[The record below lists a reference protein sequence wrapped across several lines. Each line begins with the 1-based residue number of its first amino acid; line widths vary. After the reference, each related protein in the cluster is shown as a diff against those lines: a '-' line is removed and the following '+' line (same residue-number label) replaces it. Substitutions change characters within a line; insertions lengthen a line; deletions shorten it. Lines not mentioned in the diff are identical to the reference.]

1 MASTIYAFCAILNM
15 ASAFAFMGTNN
26 TLMAAGLGAL
36 SMMFLIAFVLTEP
49 PKSSQNEPNQAT
61 SIAPPENEN
70 TPASQRT
77 PGEWPSLGEMAAQ
90 INKRKRRIVAGDTRL
105 AELQTALYA
114 TSDNQEKIEEAE
126 LAEAR
131 KRSVAS
137 PEYAAWR
144 LAAQRLAD
152 YEHELDTSDG
162 K

>member
-15 ASAFAFMGTNN
+15 ASAFFFMGSNN
-26 TLMAAGLGAL
+26 TPLAAGLGAL
-36 SMMFLIAFVLTEP
+36 SMTFLIAFVLTVL
-49 PKSSQNEPNQAT
+49 PKSS
-61 SIAPPENEN
+61 EN
-70 TPASQRT
+70 TPTSQRT
-77 PGEWPSLGEMAAQ
+77 AGECPSSLAEMAAQ
-90 INKRKRRIVAGDTRL
+90 INERKRRIAAGDTRL

-131 KRSVAS
+131 KRSLAS

-152 YEHELDTSDG
+152 YEHELDTSSDG